1 MKKFVSIL
9 LLVMLLASGVHMGI
23 TAYSAQKEA
32 QETQA
37 TQAAQDTTSVV
48 EPEIVE
54 DPPEFSEDETTTTAA
69 PEPTTQRQAPVG
81 KTATKATAP
90 TEEFVEVSQI
100 AVFSQ
105 QEPFVEEPAE
115 DAAREETKEE
125 TEEETTIGY
134 EPVYDDPLPPEGE
147 DWIE

>member
-1 MKKFVSIL
+1 MKKFLSIM
-9 LLVMLLASGVHMGI
+9 LVLFLASAIHVGV
-23 TAYSAQKEA
+23 TAYSAQ
-32 QETQA
+32 QEKKAQA
-37 TQAAQDTTSVV
+37 TVTTEATTEPA

-54 DPPEFSEDETTTTAA
+54 EAPEFSEDETTTTAA
-69 PEPTTQRQAPVG
+69 PEPTTKRAPVK
-81 KTATKATAP
+81 KTVAETTTAP
-90 TEEFVEVSQI
+90 TEEFVEVSEI

-115 DAAREETKEE
+115 ETV
-125 TEEETTIGY
+125 TEETTKTEETTGY